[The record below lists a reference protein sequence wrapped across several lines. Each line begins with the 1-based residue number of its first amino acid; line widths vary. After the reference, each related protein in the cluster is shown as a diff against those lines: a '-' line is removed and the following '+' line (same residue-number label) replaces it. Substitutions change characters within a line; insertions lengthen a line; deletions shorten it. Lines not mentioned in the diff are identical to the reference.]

1 MDALILCIYF
11 MVRGN
16 KVMSLYD
23 YQKSKE
29 IAAEAP
35 SFKSLIMAAAWKAD
49 TLNFGKL
56 RTAFPEIIKEL
67 EEIYFTG
74 DRLK

>member
-1 MDALILCIYF
+1 
-11 MVRGN
+11 
-16 KVMSLYD
+16 MSLYD

-29 IAAEAP
+29 IAAEDQT
-35 SFKSLIMAAAWKAD
+35 FTSLIMAASWKAD

-56 RTAFPEIIKEL
+56 KTSFPEIIEEL
-67 EEIYFTG
+67 EKIYFTG

>member
-1 MDALILCIYF
+1 M
-11 MVRGN
+11 N
-16 KVMSLYD
+16 LYD

-49 TLNFGKL
+49 TLNYGKL
-56 RTAFPEIIKEL
+56 KVAFPEIIEEL
-67 EEIYFTG
+67 EKIYFRG
-74 DRLK
+74 DKLKITSGNFGS

>member
-1 MDALILCIYF
+1 
-11 MVRGN
+11 
-16 KVMSLYD
+16 MSFYD

-35 SFKSLIMAAAWKAD
+35 TFESLIMAAAWKAD

-56 RTAFPEIIKEL
+56 KADFPEIIEEL
-67 EEIYFTG
+67 EKICFRG
-74 DRLK
+74 NKSK